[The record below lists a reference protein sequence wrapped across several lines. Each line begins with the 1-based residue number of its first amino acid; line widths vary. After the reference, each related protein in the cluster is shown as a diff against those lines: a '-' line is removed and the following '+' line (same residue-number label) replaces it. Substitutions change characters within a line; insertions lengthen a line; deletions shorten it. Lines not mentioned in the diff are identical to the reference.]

1 LAADPATGLPR
12 WLSAGGDE
20 DSLEVEFRSITIL
33 QKAEPHDLVLSLP
46 RGVTTQPLDP
56 RDLLPGGESR

>member
-1 LAADPATGLPR
+1 V
-12 WLSAGGDE
+12 SAGGDE

-33 QKAEPHDLVLSLP
+33 QKAEPRDLVLSLP